1 MSALILTLIVL
12 VTLLGGFIFIY
23 NSLVKLRQMTENG
36 WSDIDVQLKRR
47 ADLIPQIVRAVSA
60 YASHEKN
67 LFSEIVEKRNAALSA
82 GDNEKDRARAET
94 ALSQPVSRLL
104 ALAEDYPDLK
114 ANENFLDLQNE
125 LSETENKIEMSRRF
139 YNGAVRE
146 LNTKVQS
153 IPSNIVAGLFSF
165 KTRDYFE
172 IAMSDAMKPILD
184 FDV

>member
-1 MSALILTLIVL
+1 MLAPILTFCVLIA
-12 VTLLGGFIFIY
+12 LLSVFIFIY
-23 NSLVKLRQMTENG
+23 NSLIKLRQMTENG

-47 ADLIPQIVRAVSA
+47 ADLIPQIVQAVKA
-60 YASHEKN
+60 YANHEKT
-67 LFSEIVEKRNAALSA
+67 LFSEIVEKRNAALQA
-82 GDNEKDRARAET
+82 GNNEKVRAQAET

-104 ALAEDYPDLK
+104 ALAEDYPALK

-125 LSETENKIEMSRRF
+125 LSDTENKIEMARRF

-146 LNTKVQS
+146 LNTKIQS
-153 IPSNIVAGLFSF
+153 IPSNIIAGLFSF

-172 IAMSDAMKPILD
+172 IAMSDATKPVLD